1 MVVAFLCPTSF
12 LVCCLFLSTD
22 LLWTVKIHIVHS
34 VICLLTEQGRLP
46 QHEQGTQ
53 AAWSSRVVLCKL
65 FVQVVNYWWMI
76 MLLLFSEQE
85 RKWFSIC
92 HCGLTFLRQKL
103 NVMDLI
109 FVNGLFKTYVSWM
122 LLMRVECVCGQLCG
136 ESLDVDDSIWIVE
149 CVHKFTM
156 YMHGR
161 NGMCNLLI
169 VRAWCV
175 SLSGLVWRQCKYIHV
190 WKQL

>member
-12 LVCCLFLSTD
+12 LLCCLFLSTD

-34 VICLLTEQGRLP
+34 VICIHTEQGRLP

-53 AAWSSRVVLCKL
+53 AAWSSRVVLCKP

-92 HCGLTFLRQKL
+92 QCGSTFLRQKL
-103 NVMDLI
+103 NDLI
-109 FVNGLFKTYVSWM
+109 FVNGPFKTYASWM
-122 LLMRVECVCGQLCG
+122 CVWTTVWWVTWCGWFSLNCRVCAQVYNVHAWKEWHVQFAYCKSMVCFSVWFGL
-136 ESLDVDDSIWIVE
+136 
-149 CVHKFTM
+149 KTM
-156 YMHGR
+156 
-161 NGMCNLLI
+161 
-169 VRAWCV
+169 
-175 SLSGLVWRQCKYIHV
+175 
-190 WKQL
+190 